1 MKTILITGTTS
12 WIWNYLASNLKND
25 NKIIWVGRSENNIEN
40 IDFISWDLKDLS
52 FLAKIEKS
60 ISEIDYLVLNAGIG
74 YFDNFKN
81 ISIEQN
87 KEILETNLISPILL
101 TNLLLN
107 SAKIKSGIIFIWS
120 IAGKKSA
127 KNWASYAASKFWLRG
142 FAMQLK
148 NEIKWI
154 KIHIINPKIVNTNFH
169 KNSKIEIV
177 WKYEETK
184 IDDIYSSIFE
194 IINWNETRF
203 EIDL

>member
-1 MKTILITGTTS
+1 MKTILITWTTS
-12 WIWNYLASNLKND
+12 WIWNYLASKLKND

-52 FLAKIEKS
+52 FLEKIEKS

-81 ISIEQN
+81 ISIEEN
-87 KEILETNLISPILL
+87 RNLLETNLISPILL
-101 TNLLLN
+101 TSLLIKEN
-107 SAKIKSGIIFIWS
+107 KIKSGIIFIWS

-184 IDDIYSSIFE
+184 IEDIYSSIFE

>member
-1 MKTILITGTTS
+1 MKTILITWTTS
-12 WIWNYLASNLKND
+12 WIWNYLATNLKSE

-52 FLAKIEKS
+52 FLHKINDN
-60 ISEIDYLVLNAGIG
+60 IDEIDYLILNAGIG

-81 ISIEQN
+81 ISIEEN
-87 KEILETNLISPILL
+87 KNLLETNLISPILL
-101 TNLLLN
+101 TSLLLKEN
-107 SAKIKSGIIFIWS
+107 KIKSGIIFIWS

-154 KIHIINPKIVNTNFH
+154 KVHIINPKIVKTNFH

-184 IDDIYSSIFE
+184 IEDIYSSISE

>member
-12 WIWNYLASNLKND
+12 GIGNYLASNLKND
-25 NKIIWVGRSENNIEN
+25 NKIIGVGRSENNIEN
-40 IDFISWDLKDLS
+40 IDFISGDLKDLS

-107 SAKIKSGIIFIWS
+107 SAKIKSGIIFIGS

-127 KNWASYAASKFWLRG
+127 KNGASYAASKFGLRG

-148 NEIKWI
+148 NEIKGI

-177 WKYEETK
+177 GKYEETK

-194 IINWNETRF
+194 IINGNETRF